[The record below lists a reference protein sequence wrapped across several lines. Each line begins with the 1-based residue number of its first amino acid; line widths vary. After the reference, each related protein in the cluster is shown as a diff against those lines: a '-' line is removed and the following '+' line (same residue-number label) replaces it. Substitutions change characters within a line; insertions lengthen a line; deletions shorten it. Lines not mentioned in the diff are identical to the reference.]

1 MKSEFLLILLF
12 LDILFFLGLP
22 GLAWV
27 LRVVASFSER
37 NSVFSIASSSN
48 IHCSFDF
55 SPSCVLTLCMALDRG
70 LGQVMSSF
78 SPRCLFRSNSSF
90 ISSLACLDS
99 GVICFATRA
108 SILRSKIC

>member
-55 SPSCVLTLCMALDRG
+55 SPSFVLTLCMASYRG

-78 SPRCLFRSNSSF
+78 SPLKFDYFSR
-90 ISSLACLDS
+90 
-99 GVICFATRA
+99 
-108 SILRSKIC
+108 LRDARKKLKLNFFVLGR